1 MKGMRGKVC
10 GLSRTHD
17 CDSAV
22 TLWSATVTLYLT
34 TRARNPHC
42 NPRNPMPVCSV
53 RGTPL
58 INEVGVVEGYI
69 LPSQQIP
76 NSNNNSSISSNRDP
90 PRSRDP
96 GKSNDHPPLYPNP
109 DRMIVP

>member
-10 GLSRTHD
+10 SLSRTHD

-22 TLWSATVTLYLT
+22 TLWGSATVTLYLT
-34 TRARNPHC
+34 TRDRNPHC

-58 INEVGVVEGYI
+58 INEVRVVEGYM

-76 NSNNNSSISSNRDP
+76 NSNNNSNISSN
-90 PRSRDP
+90 RDP
-96 GKSNDHPPLYPNP
+96 GKSNDPPPLYPNP
-109 DRMIVP
+109 YRMIVP